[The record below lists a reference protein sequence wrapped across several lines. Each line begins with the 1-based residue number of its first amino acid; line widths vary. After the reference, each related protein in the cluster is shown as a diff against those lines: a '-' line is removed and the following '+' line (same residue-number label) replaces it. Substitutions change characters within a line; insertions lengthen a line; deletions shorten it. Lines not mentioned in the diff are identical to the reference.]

1 MSGGNASSSTGE
13 MGAGTSTVA
22 YARPTRSWYPPGKV
36 SRVPPTSV
44 DDARAFVRACADGD
58 GDARRAFQ
66 DRFAS
71 DIYNFP
77 TKIYGVAADQAADY
91 YLYVFEGDRIFARLA
106 SFEGRNAI
114 QLRTFLAYY
123 VLKGLFLDWQRGR
136 RELDTVS
143 LDAGGSADDDTPLS
157 ERLAGRE
164 PEDDAPVSDDGA
176 AALWA
181 GLAPEERLDLKLL
194 SLLEH
199 DLDAADLRL
208 LSQVGKRPLDA
219 VRALVAEVQAEL
231 VRKDVRL
238 GELRAELDSTWG
250 WLVLRRRELQ
260 ETDEKIRL
268 LGDARTTASDRLLDR
283 RRTLETAIEKRT
295 RQHERILEEIRSF
308 KVTTP
313 YKDIARLKGS
323 TVGTVCSR
331 IFRLRERLEARW
343 RAAEEGSV

>member
-1 MSGGNASSSTGE
+1 MGASST
-13 MGAGTSTVA
+13 TVSA
-22 YARPTRSWYPPGKV
+22 YARPARSWYPPGRV
-36 SRVPPTSV
+36 SRVTPISV
-44 DDARAFVRACADGD
+44 DDARALVRACADGD
-58 GDARRAFQ
+58 GEARREFQ
-66 DRFAS
+66 DRFAD

-77 TKIYGVAADQAADY
+77 AKIYGVPADQSADY
-91 YLYVFEGDRIFARLA
+91 YLYVFEGDRIFTRLA

-143 LDAGGSADDDTPLS
+143 LESTGSAGGDTPLS
-157 ERLAGRE
+157 ERLAGE
-164 PEDDAPVSDDGA
+164 ETEDDRPLPDDGA
-176 AALWA
+176 ATLWA
-181 GLAPEERLDLKLL
+181 SLAPEERLDLKLL

-199 DLDAADLRL
+199 DLEAADLRL
-208 LSQVGKRPLDA
+208 LAEVAKRPLDET
-219 VRALVAEVQAEL
+219 RALVDEIQAEL
-231 VRKDVRL
+231 VRKDVRI
-238 GELRAELDSTWG
+238 GALRAELDSTWG

-260 ETDEKIRL
+260 ETEEKIRL
-268 LGDARTTASDRLLDR
+268 LGDARSAPAERLATR
-283 RRTLETAIEKRT
+283 RGELETAIEKRT

-343 RAAEEGSV
+343 HAAEGTV